1 MQGPRAVLGPGTGLG
16 EAQLIWDA
24 RFEGYKVYASEGA
37 HSTFAPRGDIQ
48 RQLHA
53 FVEQKFGYC
62 EGDLSVHVRLWLF
75 HSHGPEHPFIF
86 MLTTLSMSTCAEQAA
101 TC

>member
-16 EAQLIWDA
+16 EAQLIWDD

-62 EGDLSVHVRLWLF
+62 EGKLCNMWYGSRVW
-75 HSHGPEHPFIF
+75 SPHPAKHT
-86 MLTTLSMSTCAEQAA
+86 MPTRGVC
-101 TC
+101 